1 MLWLGERNRC
11 EWAGHRSLAL
21 LIALSLLVVIACSDE
36 KPTEPK
42 PALPLWNYSIPEA
55 QGMDRQLLDS
65 AFILAEAAGCIDGLV
80 VIRNGF
86 LIEERYYNGFTR
98 TTPHNV
104 MSVSKSFLSAIV
116 GVALEQGYIDSLD
129 ERMLDYFPEYVYP
142 EMDTAKYE
150 ITIRHLLTMRMGI
163 KGEDADNYAE
173 YWRLYNSDNWI
184 RATIETPLEYPPGE
198 RMVYNTFQTHLLSGI
213 ITKATGKSTRAY
225 ATSCLLGPMRIGV
238 DAWEQDP
245 QGYYFGGNSMYFTP
259 QEMAVLGWLY
269 LNNGQINS
277 RQIVPSAWVDLTL
290 TSSTNFTHPN
300 EWGELKNYN
309 YAYLWWLG
317 EMGGQAMYL
326 AYGYGG
332 QFVAVFPALNLIVV
346 STAPYEV
353 DPDTSTVQEWSIFNI
368 IAHYIVPS
376 VEN

>member
-116 GVALEQGYIDSLD
+116 STENLPGSSVARLRVIASDGVNSAL
-129 ERMLDYFPEYVYP
+129 
-142 EMDTAKYE
+142 A
-150 ITIRHLLTMRMGI
+150 ITPPLRH
-163 KGEDADNYAE
+163 
-173 YWRLYNSDNWI
+173 
-184 RATIETPLEYPPGE
+184 
-198 RMVYNTFQTHLLSGI
+198 
-213 ITKATGKSTRAY
+213 
-225 ATSCLLGPMRIGV
+225 
-238 DAWEQDP
+238 
-245 QGYYFGGNSMYFTP
+245 
-259 QEMAVLGWLY
+259 
-269 LNNGQINS
+269 
-277 RQIVPSAWVDLTL
+277 
-290 TSSTNFTHPN
+290 
-300 EWGELKNYN
+300 
-309 YAYLWWLG
+309 
-317 EMGGQAMYL
+317 
-326 AYGYGG
+326 
-332 QFVAVFPALNLIVV
+332 
-346 STAPYEV
+346 
-353 DPDTSTVQEWSIFNI
+353 
-368 IAHYIVPS
+368 
-376 VEN
+376 